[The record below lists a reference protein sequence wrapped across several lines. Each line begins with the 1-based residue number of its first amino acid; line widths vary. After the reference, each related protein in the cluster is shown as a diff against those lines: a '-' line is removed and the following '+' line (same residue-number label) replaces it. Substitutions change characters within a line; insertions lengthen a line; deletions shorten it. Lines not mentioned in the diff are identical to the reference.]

1 MLNRLAHTEHKY
13 QGLIRTLA
21 LSWNHL
27 SPTNRSHQSFPGN
40 SDSER
45 NRFTYFTM
53 WHQKK
58 PDVCVVTCNIICKK
72 NFFYIPAK
80 TACFENR
87 QAYHFYSFSVKAIV
101 LCQLSSVLE
110 QAMQKQGCA
119 PGGSNALLLNSSCA
133 PFIHQSN
140 SSETWRK

>member
-1 MLNRLAHTEHKY
+1 MLMLNRLAHTEHKY

-45 NRFTYFTM
+45 NHFTYFTM

-72 NFFYIPAK
+72 NFFTFLLRQLALK
-80 TACFENR
+80 TGRLIIFTAFQLKQLFFASSQVYWNR
-87 QAYHFYSFSVKAIV
+87 LCRSKVV
-101 LCQLSSVLE
+101 LLEEAMLSS
-110 QAMQKQGCA
+110 
-119 PGGSNALLLNSSCA
+119 
-133 PFIHQSN
+133 
-140 SSETWRK
+140 